1 MRKEKKSEYISGS
14 VPMTSGSGFGRPK
27 KHADPVDPDPQTLH
41 QGVIKTCLIFQ
52 GSQEEVNRLLA
63 DMAARESEMSRTVQ
77 QTEQQTKLIR
87 ELQE

>member
-1 MRKEKKSEYISGS
+1 MRIRIPNTASGS
-14 VPMTSGSGFGRPK
+14 Y
-27 KHADPVDPDPQTLH
+27 
-41 QGVIKTCLIFQ
+41 KTCFILQ
-52 GSQEEVNRLLA
+52 GAQEEVNRLLA